1 MGNTGPPPVEDQ
13 WRFLGCDPGE
23 GNIVTISEIVQRGE
37 GNRLGRGARCSGDGP
52 IAKRKRKGRHRARKK
67 YGINNARGERVAT
80 YVLHQGEFDRAS
92 GKLKNLAQSA
102 IWRREV
108 AAEHALLSTVSRKT
122 MRVDRLSEYHR
133 VAGEVAEKCW
143 ENRSRKRIARAAFG
157 VWSRSTA
164 ALDGFWAS
172 VLRGRERDGTLG
184 FSNRTVL
191 GFGNGKWGGGRAP
204 TKRVRDSAE
213 RVFGRARVIGIDENN
228 TTKTCH
234 VCGDVLQGIVDRT
247 KNFKGGRP
255 TGAFDRGLKLCAR
268 NSCSSYMD
276 RDVNAALNILK
287 VLITQLRGEQRPK
300 HLRHD
305 SVPFHPKFTYFVA
318 PGRRPVCLQ
327 APQGARQ

>member
-1 MGNTGPPPVEDQ
+1 VA
-13 WRFLGCDPGE
+13 
-23 GNIVTISEIVQRGE
+23 ISEIVQRGE
-37 GNRLGRGARCSGDGP
+37 GNRLGHGARCSGDGP
-52 IAKRKRKGRHRARKK
+52 IAKRRRKGRHRARKK

-143 ENRSRKRIARAAFG
+143 ENRSKKRIARAAFG

-172 VLRGRERDGTLG
+172 VLRGRERDGTLNL
-184 FSNRTVL
+184 SNRTVL
-191 GFGNGKWGGGRAP
+191 GYGNGKWGAGRAP
-204 TKRVRDSAE
+204 TKRVRDSAD
-213 RVFGRARVIGIDENN
+213 RVFGRARVIGIDEFN

-234 VCGDVLQGIVDRT
+234 VCGDVLQGIVDRK
-247 KNFKGGRP
+247 KNYKGGRHAA
-255 TGAFDRGLKLCAR
+255 AFDRGLKHCAR
-268 NSCSSYMD
+268 QSCSSYFD

-287 VLITQLRGEQRPK
+287 VLIAQLRGEERPP
-300 HLRHD
+300 HLRRD
-305 SVPFHPKFTYFVA
+305 SVLSFPLSSSLEIDR
-318 PGRRPVCLQ
+318 RRPVRRQALLLQ
-327 APQGARQ
+327 FVVPMHHEGEGLKASASAL